1 MSSSSSSSSRSGRA
15 KQKANKAKAEEEARR
30 KRRKKGEKIKE
41 KAAKEQVEEDENH
54 SSSHETESD
63 TDEHNRKQK
72 NAKRQ
77 TTVITLVAQ
86 ITVTNIQTLVLRS
99 VSIHNKD
106 LYEPCNTFPHIMFP
120 AQYADPARAIVKYG
134 IVKLCVHD
142 TEGDIEA
149 FLNKSVVPNSCKLPQ
164 QMRNVINTCI
174 NRGQRFAVSA
184 LRNTCS
190 LAVQCR
196 TGGDTAKVLGDK
208 HTHDPTTLDT
218 IGNNAYAPDST
229 QVAAADY
236 HRDSNGNLRSPEDAN
251 QLLADNHVLVTAEDA
266 VCKALR
272 GTTDFHTTVDVA
284 VRAKLTFTMMYC
296 ALDPRHAMDIIHAW
310 VNTPEPKLID
320 LLSNN
325 TQGFLRWCLG
335 MLLGNPA
342 ACKQEQWWSSKPNYK
357 AEIVANI
364 RYVFYPT
371 FQPYFSQYVAYISDD
386 AKTKR
391 RPTLLKLRR

>member
-1 MSSSSSSSSRSGRA
+1 MVVSHRYKPRRPHL
-15 KQKANKAKAEEEARR
+15 AKAEEEARKR
-30 KRRKKGEKIKE
+30 KRDEKNKA
-41 KAAKEQVEEDENH
+41 KAAKDTEDDDAN
-54 SSSHETESD
+54 SSHHD
-63 TDEHNRKQK
+63 TL
-72 NAKRQ
+72 AKSLP
-77 TTVITLVAQ
+77 TSITLVSQ
-86 ITVTNIQTLVLRS
+86 ITVTNIQTLVLRCE
-99 VSIHNKD
+99 SIHNKD
-106 LYEPCNTFPHIMFP
+106 LYAPCNTFPHMMFP
-120 AQYADPARAIVKYG
+120 AQYADPARAIVIYG
-134 IVKLCVHD
+134 IVKICVHD
-142 TEGDIEA
+142 TVGDVEA

-236 HRDSNGNLRSPEDAN
+236 HRDSNGNLRSPEEAN
-251 QLLADNHVLVTAEDA
+251 QLLAANHVIVTAEDA

-335 MLLGNPA
+335 MLIGNPA

>member
-1 MSSSSSSSSRSGRA
+1 MVTRKRTDGIVKRKSRKAIADEEAERKRA
-15 KQKANKAKAEEEARR
+15 EKKAKRR
-30 KRRKKGEKIKE
+30 DKE
-41 KAAKEQVEEDENH
+41 DKDDDAY
-54 SSSHETESD
+54 SSHHDTDSD
-63 TDEHNRKQK
+63 TDESKRRDKHAKKQP
-72 NAKRQ
+72 
-77 TTVITLVAQ
+77 TLITLVSQ
-86 ITVTNIQTLVLRS
+86 ITVTNIQTLVLRC

-106 LYEPCNTFPHIMFP
+106 LFEPCNTFPHMMFP
-120 AQYADPARAIVKYG
+120 AQYADPARAIVIYG
-134 IVKLCVHD
+134 IIKICVHD
-142 TEGDIEA
+142 KVGDVEA
-149 FLNKSVVPNSCKLPQ
+149 FLSKSVVPNSCKLPQ
-164 QMRNVINTCI
+164 QMRNVIYTCI
-174 NRGQRFAVSA
+174 NRGQRFAVTA
-184 LRNTCS
+184 LRGTCS

-196 TGGDTAKVLGDK
+196 AGGHTAKVLGDK
-208 HTHDPTTLDT
+208 HTTDPSTLDT

-236 HRDSNGNLRSPEDAN
+236 HRDNNGNLRSLEDATR
-251 QLLADNHVLVTAEDA
+251 LLSDNHVKVTAEDA

-284 VRAKLTFTMMYC
+284 VRAKLTFTMLYC

-325 TQGFLRWCLG
+325 VQGFLRWCLG

-364 RYVFYPT
+364 RYVFYPI

-391 RPTLLKLRR
+391 RPALLKLRR

>member
-1 MSSSSSSSSRSGRA
+1 MSSSYEARTARQKRKARKQIALDHAAA
-15 KQKANKAKAEEEARR
+15 KKKRNEANKSKD
-30 KRRKKGEKIKE
+30 KVNLDDDSDGNYSDL
-41 KAAKEQVEEDENH
+41 Q
-54 SSSHETESD
+54 ETESESED
-63 TDEHNRKQK
+63 TSKR
-72 NAKRQ
+72 AKRQ
-77 TTVITLVAQ
+77 PTSITLVSQ
-86 ITVTNIQTLVLRS
+86 ITVKNIQTLVLRCEF
-99 VSIHNKD
+99 IHNKD
-106 LYEPCNTFPHIMFP
+106 LYAPCNTFPHMMYP
-120 AQYADPARAIVKYG
+120 QQYADPARAIVIYC
-134 IVKLCVHD
+134 IVKFCVHD
-142 TEGDIEA
+142 TVGDVEKS
-149 FLNKSVVPNSCKLPQ
+149 LNKSVVLKSCKLPQ

-174 NRGQRFAVSA
+174 NQGQRFAVSA
-184 LRNTCS
+184 LHNLCI

-236 HRDSNGNLRSPEDAN
+236 HRDSNGNLRSPQEAK
-251 QLLADNHVLVTAEDA
+251 QLLAANHVIVTAEDA

-357 AEIVANI
+357 AEIVTNI

>member
-1 MSSSSSSSSRSGRA
+1 MSSSYEARTARQKRKARKQIALDHAAA
-15 KQKANKAKAEEEARR
+15 KKKRNEANKSKD
-30 KRRKKGEKIKE
+30 KVNLDDDSDGNYSDL
-41 KAAKEQVEEDENH
+41 Q
-54 SSSHETESD
+54 ETESESED
-63 TDEHNRKQK
+63 TSKR
-72 NAKRQ
+72 AKRQ
-77 TTVITLVAQ
+77 PTSITLVSQ
-86 ITVTNIQTLVLRS
+86 ITVKNIQTLVLRCEF
-99 VSIHNKD
+99 IHNKD
-106 LYEPCNTFPHIMFP
+106 LYAPCNTFPHMMYP
-120 AQYADPARAIVKYG
+120 QQYADPARAIVIYC

-142 TEGDIEA
+142 TVGDVEKS
-149 FLNKSVVPNSCKLPQ
+149 LNKSVVPKSCKLPQ
-164 QMRNVINTCI
+164 QMRNVINTCM

-184 LRNTCS
+184 LKNTCS
-190 LAVQCR
+190 LAVQSA
-196 TGGDTAKVLGDK
+196 TGGITAKVLGDK
-208 HTHDPTTLDT
+208 HTQDPSDLDT

-251 QLLADNHVLVTAEDA
+251 QLPADNHVLVTAEDA

-272 GTTDFHTTVDVA
+272 GTSDFHTTVDVA
-284 VRAKLTFTMMYC
+284 VRAKLTFTMLYC

>member
-1 MSSSSSSSSRSGRA
+1 MVVSHRYKPRRPHL
-15 KQKANKAKAEEEARR
+15 AKAEEEARKR
-30 KRRKKGEKIKE
+30 KRDEKNKA
-41 KAAKEQVEEDENH
+41 KAAKDTEDDDAY
-54 SSSHETESD
+54 SSHHDTDSD
-63 TDEHNRKQK
+63 TDESKRRDKL
-72 NAKRQ
+72 AKSLP
-77 TTVITLVAQ
+77 TSITLVSQ
-86 ITVTNIQTLVLRS
+86 ITVTNIQTLVLRCE
-99 VSIHNKD
+99 SIHNKD
-106 LYEPCNTFPHIMFP
+106 LYEPCNTFPHMMFP
-120 AQYADPARAIVKYG
+120 AQYADPARAIVIYG
-134 IVKLCVHD
+134 IVKICVHD
-142 TEGDIEA
+142 TVGDVEA

-196 TGGDTAKVLGDK
+196 TGGNTAKVLGGK
-208 HTHDPTTLDT
+208 HTQDPSTLDT

-251 QLLADNHVLVTAEDA
+251 QLLADNHVKVTAEDA

-284 VRAKLTFTMMYC
+284 VRAKLTFTMLYC

-391 RPTLLKLRR
+391 RPALLKLRR